1 MNKQI
6 SIGLLLLVVAF
17 VAVPGVS
24 ALPSYKPGSNGL
36 HVSAAAPG
44 CAGSCHNMPVFCAQ
58 CHAYPYAAPTTA
70 PTAAPTVTPTTAPTA
85 APTAPPT
92 ATPTTAPPTAPPE
105 SPIIIPTT
113 VTLSVGNTQTFT
125 ARDQFNDTMIVTWNS
140 SNETVGTIDAN
151 GKFTALALGTTN
163 ITASNGTVNMT
174 ASVIVSET
182 PVLKSITLTAIVS
195 AVGTQSF
202 AAQAIDQFNNMIS
215 SVVTWASSNPS
226 VGTIDDN
233 GKFTALT
240 IGTTTITA
248 TNGTINGSALVIV
261 MEPSTTLVKDGSKE
275 NKEHKE
281 EKEHKEDKEHKDG
294 NGDIEEDDED

>member
-58 CHAYPYAAPTTA
+58 CHAYPYAAPTA
-70 PTAAPTVTPTTAPTA
+70 IPTAA
-85 APTAPPT
+85 
-92 ATPTTAPPTAPPE
+92 PE

-182 PVLKSITLTAIVS
+182 PVLKSITLTSIVS

-202 AAQAIDQFNNMIS
+202 AAKAIDQFNNMIS

-261 MEPSTTLVKDGSKE
+261 MEPSTTLVKDSSKE

-281 EKEHKEDKEHKDG
+281 EKEHKDG
-294 NGDIEEDDED
+294 KGDIEEDDED

>member
-36 HVSAAAPG
+36 HVSAAAPD

-58 CHAYPYAAPTTA
+58 CHAYPYAAPTT
-70 PTAAPTVTPTTAPTA
+70 TPTTAPTA
-85 APTAPPT
+85 APTAT
-92 ATPTTAPPTAPPE
+92 
-105 SPIIIPTT
+105 PIIIPTT

-125 ARDQFNDTMIVTWNS
+125 AKDQFNDTMIVTWNS

-202 AAQAIDQFNNMIS
+202 AAKAIDQFNNMVS

-261 MEPSTTLVKDGSKE
+261 MEPSTTLVKDSSKE
-275 NKEHKE
+275 NKENKE

-294 NGDIEEDDED
+294 KGDLEEDDED

>member
-70 PTAAPTVTPTTAPTA
+70 PTAAPT
-85 APTAPPT
+85 
-92 ATPTTAPPTAPPE
+92 ATPTTAPPTATPE
-105 SPIIIPTT
+105 SPTIIPTT

-182 PVLKSITLTAIVS
+182 PVLKSITLTSIVS

-202 AAQAIDQFNNMIS
+202 AAKAIDQFNNMIS

-261 MEPSTTLVKDGSKE
+261 MEPSTTLVKDSSKE

-281 EKEHKEDKEHKDG
+281 EKEHKDG
-294 NGDIEEDDED
+294 KGDIEEDDED